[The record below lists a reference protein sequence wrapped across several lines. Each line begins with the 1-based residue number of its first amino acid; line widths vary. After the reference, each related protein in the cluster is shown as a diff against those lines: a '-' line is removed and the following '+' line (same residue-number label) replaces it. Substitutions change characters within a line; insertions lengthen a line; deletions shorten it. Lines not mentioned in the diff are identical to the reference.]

1 MDFDDLKRAIESQH
15 GGSATRL
22 QSIPVK
28 ETSDGKT
35 VWEGVVHVFALAGNP
50 KASKAYAWS
59 SPIDGSDER
68 RYVSCLHQ
76 GGIGDPRDAV
86 RAALAAEHRG

>member
-59 SPIDGSDER
+59 TPIEGSEKR
-68 RYVSCLHQ
+68 RYFAVLHR
-76 GGIGDPRDAV
+76 GDIRSPQDAL
-86 RAALAAEHRG
+86 RAAATRGSR